1 MKKLS
6 NVIKGHCSYEN
17 VNGIT
22 IINMDEMKVEFCGS
36 IKAFMNP
43 PDFMHDHQKKLMG
56 MDVIKSAV
64 NGTRLDCFIR

>member
-6 NVIKGHCSYEN
+6 NVIKGHRGYEMIESIN
-17 VNGIT
+17 
-22 IINMDEMKVEFCGS
+22 IINIERLEIEFCGRLES
-36 IKAFMNP
+36 LMNP

-56 MDVIKSAV
+56 MDVIKSEV